1 MLEKNLE
8 RLIFFGTALR
18 YLQDATSRYLLKKGS
33 PGWGTVENLRSFLEH
48 LDELG
53 LTVTKRAAYKLEKF
67 KSELE
72 GDTDELLSMEKA
84 AELQKIMHELR
95 PTLVAESSGMIAYI
109 ISERRF
115 RIDHLMSNTESLFA
129 KSVFNKLPSIAR
141 GDFSESS
148 KCLAFERP
156 TAAAFHMLRATE
168 AVLRHYY
175 CEKIKRKRSP
185 LMWGAMIVSMRTMPK
200 RFPKVIINQ
209 LDHIRDGFR
218 NPTSHPEMVY
228 DIEGAEDLLSIC
240 IDASNRMIQD
250 LDKK

>member
-8 RLIFFGTALR
+8 RLIFFGTSLR
-18 YLQDATSRYLLKKGS
+18 FLQDTTSNYLVKKS
-33 PGWGTVENLRSFLEH
+33 DVGWGVVENLGSFLAH
-48 LDELG
+48 LEELG
-53 LTVTKRAAYKLEKF
+53 LTVTKRAAHKLVKL

-72 GDTDELLSMEKA
+72 ESTVGTLSDAKA
-84 AELQKIMHELR
+84 EEIRKLMRELR
-95 PTLVAESSGMIAYI
+95 PTLEAESSGMIAYI

-115 RIDHLMSNTESLFA
+115 RIDHLMSSPESLFA
-129 KSVFNKLPSIAR
+129 KSVFGKLPAIAR
-141 GDFSESS
+141 SDFSESS

-168 AVLRHYY
+168 AVLHHYY
-175 CEKIKRKRSP
+175 CEKVRRKRST
-185 LMWGAMIVSMRTMPK
+185 LMWGPMIISMRTMPK
-200 RFPKVIINQ
+200 RFPKVIMNQ

-218 NPTSHPEMVY
+218 NPTAHPEMTY